1 MAVVGG
7 QSTLQSLHKSIWM
20 ISISQKSLVLI
31 VMGSSMIS
39 FGAGYVLSLLAIRG
53 GATKVFRGGAM
64 MIRNRNEQTDSIA
77 VCQSSSD
84 TVTSL
89 CPVASD
95 TRITLPLFMRQEQ
108 QQSNMVSNGTRTTA
122 EDRPL
127 LRRILGPESTTD
139 GTATQ
144 CRRRS
149 SFADAN
155 TTGRSTDRS
164 VWAEAMVHPALL
176 THEHP
181 RHVLLVTTTTA
192 TRNNNDYVL
201 CHVLAHRSVERVVV
215 LLVVATNETSR
226 EFPLPRS
233 SESPSLCGGGGGGR
247 DKDRVITYQYVS
259 VEPIIGLAQFDSTD
273 RFDVI
278 LVDAMYVAGV
288 WHLRI
293 NGGIIVKSHGG
304 WRFLLVLLYIPTHIK
319 SDKCSGQSSVSRVEL
334 PSLDIRGYL
343 GGASGRRC
351 NGSVA

>member
-39 FGAGYVLSLLAIRG
+39 FGAGYVLSLLAIEG
-53 GATKVFRGGAM
+53 GATKLFRGGAM
-64 MIRNRNEQTDSIA
+64 MIRNRNEPTDSTA

-95 TRITLPLFMRQEQ
+95 TQITLPFFTRQQQ

-122 EDRPL
+122 EDWPL

-139 GTATQ
+139 GTAGA
-144 CRRRS
+144 
-149 SFADAN
+149 F

-192 TRNNNDYVL
+192 TRNNNDCVLL

-215 LLVVATNETSR
+215 LLVATNETSR
-226 EFPLPRS
+226 EFPLPLCS
-233 SESPSLCGGGGGGR
+233 SESPSLCSGGGGGSR
-247 DKDRVITYQYVS
+247 DDKDRVITYQYVS
-259 VEPIIGLAQFDSTD
+259 VEPIMGLAQFDSMD

-293 NGGIIVKSHGG
+293 NGGFIVKSHGG
-304 WRFLLVLLYIPTHIK
+304 WRF
-319 SDKCSGQSSVSRVEL
+319 SAG
-334 PSLDIRGYL
+334 
-343 GGASGRRC
+343 
-351 NGSVA
+351 VAIYSHT